1 LGFTVAFST
10 ADVVETDVAESVA
23 TEGAEPEDA
32 VTEPEE
38 MPDEP
43 ELVDAA
49 GQPSA
54 SSASYVD
61 VALDSVASSLPTWV
75 SAVAN

>member
-10 ADVVETDVAESVA
+10 ADVVDMDVAESVA

-38 MPDEP
+38 LPDEP

-49 GQPSA
+49 GQPST

-61 VALDSVASSLPTWV
+61 VALDSVA
-75 SAVAN
+75 

>member
-38 MPDEP
+38 TPDEP
-43 ELVDAA
+43 ELVDPA